1 MSTRSRAACKSAS
14 WTPEQWRVMR
24 SPHRVHLMVALE
36 ALGDASVADLAALT
50 GRTRQSLYPHLSAMS
65 RAGII
70 GTSTRSHRARAA
82 TRYQYLPSVLA
93 RSVDQSTGAGLRGGA
108 DVSAG
113 ALRDAQIRC
122 RRWGAVADG
131 QPIDLSRN
139 PDARTAIRVT
149 WLDAAQRRRLN
160 QLMRKAEELIR
171 QGCVKRK
178 GRRTCVLLYH
188 FPDFTAGEARQAVK
202 SRAAGKR
209 ESAR

>member
-1 MSTRSRAACKSAS
+1 
-14 WTPEQWRVMR
+14 MR
-24 SPHRVHLMVALE
+24 SPHRVHLIVALE

-82 TRYQYLPSVLA
+82 TRFQYLPGVLA
-93 RSVDQSTGAGLRGGA
+93 RSVDQSTGAGLRAGA

-149 WLDAAQRRRLN
+149 WLDAARRQRLN

>member
-1 MSTRSRAACKSAS
+1 
-14 WTPEQWRVMR
+14 MR

-82 TRYQYLPSVLA
+82 TRFQYLPGVLA
-93 RSVDQSTGAGLRGGA
+93 RSVDQSTGAGLRAGA

-149 WLDAAQRRRLN
+149 WLDAARRRRLN

-209 ESAR
+209 VRAR

>member
-1 MSTRSRAACKSAS
+1 
-14 WTPEQWRVMR
+14 MR

-82 TRYQYLPSVLA
+82 TRFQYLPGVLA
-93 RSVDQSTGAGLRGGA
+93 RSVDQSTGAGLRAGA

-149 WLDAAQRRRLN
+149 WLDAARRRRLN

-202 SRAAGKR
+202 SRAASKR
-209 ESAR
+209 VRTR

>member
-1 MSTRSRAACKSAS
+1 MSPRPRAAPKRSS

-24 SPHRVHLMVALE
+24 SPHRVHLIVALE

-50 GRTRQSLYPHLSAMS
+50 GRTRQSLYPHLSAMA

-70 GTSTRSHRARAA
+70 GKNTRSHRAGAA
-82 TRYQYLPSVLA
+82 IRFQYRPDLVA
-93 RSVDQSTGAGLRGGA
+93 RSVDQSTGSGLRAGA

-113 ALRDAQIRC
+113 ALRDAEIRC

-139 PDARTAIRVT
+139 PDARTVIRVT
-149 WLDAAQRRRLN
+149 WLDAARRRRLN
-160 QLMRKAEELIR
+160 QLMRKAQELIR

-178 GRRTCVLLYH
+178 GRRTCVLMYH
-188 FPDFTAGEARQAVK
+188 FPDFTAGEARQAMK

-209 ESAR
+209 AR